1 MSVSH
6 TDDSGNVRV
15 DFVWGNVPMQPN
27 DDRQDMQTHSAGSEN
42 VGWSGTDL
50 YYSDTLQYSDY
61 TVELNNLEYK
71 VPAANHINVD
81 LGYSNF
87 PAFIPNYEGDEDPGY
102 EAVVPDLIR
111 KTISQAEYIVD
122 GLNLNLFTASHN
134 PEIQYVVSD
143 GTTVRVYAY
152 DPNAYGDSPLVGL
165 KSGDKVWVDSSYGSF
180 PDLVTITNVSDNLEY
195 NDQSYIEFKV
205 ESDPALDD
213 YASGTIWPG
222 PDLEDVITV
231 QRFWNQAGD
240 IRDEW
245 TNVHVR
251 YLGY

>member
-143 GTTVRVYAY
+143 GTTVRVYAC
-152 DPNAYGDSPLVGL
+152 DLNANGDSPLVGL
-165 KSGDKVWVDSSYGSF
+165 KSGDK
-180 PDLVTITNVSDNLEY
+180 L
-195 NDQSYIEFKV
+195 
-205 ESDPALDD
+205 
-213 YASGTIWPG
+213 
-222 PDLEDVITV
+222 
-231 QRFWNQAGD
+231 
-240 IRDEW
+240 
-245 TNVHVR
+245 
-251 YLGY
+251 